1 MYKTFELS
9 EIGKK
14 IPEFSNSMGEEP
26 IAIVENGKPVMV
38 ALSYELYA
46 SLLETL
52 EILSDAEF
60 STQLKAG
67 IQEDREGKRVSWEE
81 AKKQLGWE

>member
-1 MYKTFELS
+1 MYKTIDLS
-9 EIGKK
+9 EIGTK
-14 IPEFSNSMGEEP
+14 ITEFSNSTGEEP

-38 ALSYELYA
+38 ALSYELYT

>member
-1 MYKTFELS
+1 MYKTIDLS
-9 EIGKK
+9 EIGKN
-14 IPEFSNSMGEEP
+14 ISEFSNNAGEEP
-26 IAIVENGKPVMV
+26 IAIVENGKPVMI
-38 ALSYELYA
+38 ALSYELYE

-60 STQLKAG
+60 SAQLKAG

-81 AKKQLGWE
+81 AKKQLGIV